1 MKDIF
6 IKAKPVWG
14 SGLVEEKNITL
25 GLYKKITGQ
34 KGSAVLKVATSGF
47 YKVFLNGEFIYYGPA
62 RCAHGFYRVDE
73 IALELK
79 ESCNHIAIQ
88 VVNYFVNSFYQPRQ
102 KGFIQAELTVAD
114 NVLTAT
120 GVDNNDFELIR
131 LNERVRKIQRYSYQ
145 RTFAECYNL
154 TENYCSWYYGNFG
167 TNTSGVEAVLTEK
180 KVILPRNIPLNIF
193 SRVQPDYKVG
203 KGKVLAGQRPNIY
216 KKDRSLIYINDLQR
230 GNLQGFSENEL
241 DVHLSDEIQEFINE
255 AFLGLKEQYNG
266 ISYFNSKE
274 FEILSFPC
282 EKTGFITADIKC
294 SSDTVLYFLFDEI
307 LNPDGDVD
315 PLRMEC
321 CNAIKLNLEQ
331 GSYHF
336 MSAEPVGFKYLK
348 IICLKGEALIKDV
361 CITQTVC
368 PVPILKDHQS
378 REQELNK
385 ILSAAKETFIQNSF
399 DIFMDCPTR
408 ERAGWLCD
416 SFFLGRAEYEFT
428 GSNLIERNFLEN
440 YMLPDVF
447 INIPDGML
455 PMCYPSDSNK
465 DRFIPNWAMW
475 FLLELYEYW
484 QRTGDIKFIASCK
497 AKVYKILDW
506 FEQYENEDG
515 LLERLPGWVFVEWSK
530 ANAFVQDI
538 NFPSNMLYSKALE
551 SIGLLYDDKF
561 FVKKAEKLREIIAKR
576 AFNGEFFEDNEVYI
590 NGVLRKNGNCTETCQ
605 YYAFFTDV
613 ATPELYPKL
622 WNILVTEFGP
632 DREGSVYP
640 QVYPSNAFIG
650 NFLRLELLKK
660 NNLCSQVLEEIKKYF
675 LYMAETTGTLWEH
688 IDTHASCNHGFASYV
703 SNLIKFAEKNS
714 N

>member
-216 KKDRSLIYINDLQR
+216 KKDRSLIYINDPQR

-266 ISYFNSKE
+266 ISYFNSE
-274 FEILSFPC
+274 
-282 EKTGFITADIKC
+282 
-294 SSDTVLYFLFDEI
+294 
-307 LNPDGDVD
+307 
-315 PLRMEC
+315 
-321 CNAIKLNLEQ
+321 
-331 GSYHF
+331 
-336 MSAEPVGFKYLK
+336 
-348 IICLKGEALIKDV
+348 
-361 CITQTVC
+361 
-368 PVPILKDHQS
+368 
-378 REQELNK
+378 
-385 ILSAAKETFIQNSF
+385 
-399 DIFMDCPTR
+399 
-408 ERAGWLCD
+408 
-416 SFFLGRAEYEFT
+416 
-428 GSNLIERNFLEN
+428 
-440 YMLPDVF
+440 
-447 INIPDGML
+447 
-455 PMCYPSDSNK
+455 
-465 DRFIPNWAMW
+465 
-475 FLLELYEYW
+475 
-484 QRTGDIKFIASCK
+484 
-497 AKVYKILDW
+497 
-506 FEQYENEDG
+506 
-515 LLERLPGWVFVEWSK
+515 
-530 ANAFVQDI
+530 
-538 NFPSNMLYSKALE
+538 
-551 SIGLLYDDKF
+551 
-561 FVKKAEKLREIIAKR
+561 
-576 AFNGEFFEDNEVYI
+576 
-590 NGVLRKNGNCTETCQ
+590 
-605 YYAFFTDV
+605 
-613 ATPELYPKL
+613 
-622 WNILVTEFGP
+622 
-632 DREGSVYP
+632 
-640 QVYPSNAFIG
+640 
-650 NFLRLELLKK
+650 
-660 NNLCSQVLEEIKKYF
+660 
-675 LYMAETTGTLWEH
+675 
-688 IDTHASCNHGFASYV
+688 
-703 SNLIKFAEKNS
+703 
-714 N
+714 